1 MSRQILKK
9 ERIITDRLTLG
20 SYRKEDRDRLA
31 EMMRNPE
38 IYDNDLC
45 CTITS
50 EEVQFYALANRT
62 DRISVRLMIRPISN
76 MASIWTV
83 I

>member
-38 IYDNDLC
+38 ITATFMVPDY
-45 CTITS
+45 S
-50 EEVQFYALANRT
+50 EEVQFYALA
-62 DRISVRLMIRPISN
+62 DKLIELSGRLYDWICQRLRL
-76 MASIWTV
+76 
-83 I
+83 